1 MLPMLGREVVEGQQ
15 RIAIF
20 DQALDRLVVFDA
32 PGLDEDIER
41 RERILL
47 CLGHPD
53 LLQRP
58 LGFRMLALRQ
68 LVQHIGRLVYPAT
81 VAADLRPYLLNRLP
95 EAERA
100 VGDRQLRTNRQ
111 PAPLQVEQQFPP
123 GLPTLAYAVD
133 QADQLL
139 LPLGRGTDDDQ
150 ETLRGLLEA
159 GLHMDAVDP
168 EVYVALG

>member
-1 MLPMLGREVVEGQQ
+1 
-15 RIAIF
+15 
-20 DQALDRLVVFDA
+20 
-32 PGLDEDIER
+32 
-41 RERILL
+41 
-47 CLGHPD
+47 
-53 LLQRP
+53 
-58 LGFRMLALRQ
+58 MLALRQ
-68 LVQHIGRLVYPAT
+68 LVQHIGGLVHPAT
-81 VAADLRPYLLNRLP
+81 LAAGLRPNFLNRLP

-100 VGDRQLRTNRQ
+100 VGDRQLGTHRQ

-123 GLPTLAYAVD
+123 GLRTLAHAVD

-150 ETLRGLLEA
+150 ETLRGLLEP